1 MNAHIKDLIIVVVM
15 SQLVG
20 CGASAYKD
28 YNLLTAATQTVEMT
42 CGRGYTIDKEYQ
54 TCVVNTLNKEYV
66 PKADFP
72 GNAKAL
78 VGSFKQITQATIDG
92 VIPDEQA
99 RLEISQLPTMT
110 FQKSK
115 SDMSGW
121 SEWAHCGMIGCAP
134 DGSIDPAAKTSVLM
148 WTTGNLINTANQAA
162 WQSTIRDAA
171 VASRPQQTIN
181 VYGR

>member
-1 MNAHIKDLIIVVVM
+1 MIFLCVFCIRASM
-15 SQLVG
+15 SL
-20 CGASAYKD
+20 KTD
-28 YNLLTAATQTVEMT
+28 RLLATATQTVEMT

-54 TCVVNTLNKEYV
+54 SCVVNTLNKDYF
-66 PKADFP
+66 PKTDFS

-78 VGSFKQITQATIDG
+78 VSSFKQITQASIDG
-92 VIPDEQA
+92 VIPVEQA
-99 RLEISQLPTMT
+99 RLEISQLPTIT

-121 SEWAHCGMIGCAP
+121 SEWAHCGTIGCAP
-134 DGSIDPAAKTSVLM
+134 DGSLDPAAKTAVMM

-171 VASRPQQTIN
+171 TASRPQQTIN

>member
-1 MNAHIKDLIIVVVM
+1 MT
-15 SQLVG
+15 QLVG

-28 YNLLTAATQTVEMT
+28 YSLLATAAQTVEMT
-42 CGRGYTIDKEYQ
+42 CGRGYTINKEYQ
-54 TCVVNTLNKEYV
+54 SCVVNTLNKDYV
-66 PKADFP
+66 PKADFS

-78 VGSFKQITQATIDG
+78 VSSFKQITQASIDG
-92 VIPDEQA
+92 VIPVKQA
-99 RLEISQLPTMT
+99 RLEISQLSTIT

-121 SEWAHCGMIGCAP
+121 FEWAHCGAIGCAP
-134 DGSIDPAAKTSVLM
+134 DGSPAAKTAVMM
-148 WTTGNLINTANQAA
+148 WTTSNLINTANQAA

-171 VASRPQQTIN
+171 TASRPQQTIN